1 MIIFLHLTFAVILF
15 LGTGAIDSHTEFKAN
30 VFDVT
35 RLNILSI
42 SIGLSMST
50 LNNIST
56 FQNYNML

>member
-35 RLNILSI
+35 KLNILSI

-56 FQNYNML
+56 F